1 MVPLTMKEITRASAD
16 QVKRLFIELSPMVE
30 EYTARVCPDCTNV
43 CCKQRHGIMNE
54 LDLRYLVAL
63 GMPLPVYDTGRL
75 ADGPCQF
82 MDAEGCMSPR
92 WLRPWRCTSYF
103 CDALITAMNAGPQKK
118 ARRLSALIQEI
129 VDIRSTW

>member
-1 MVPLTMKEITRASAD
+1 MIENTESAEKIKELLIEISPLI
-16 QVKRLFIELSPMVE
+16 E
-30 EYTARVCPDCTNV
+30 EYTALVCPDCRDV
-43 CCKQRHGIMNE
+43 CCRQRHGIMNE
-54 LDLRYLVAL
+54 QDLRYLAAL
-63 GMPLPVYDTGRL
+63 NMPRPVYDPGQL
-75 ADGPCQF
+75 PDGPCQF
-82 MDAEGCMSPR
+82 MGAEGCMSPR